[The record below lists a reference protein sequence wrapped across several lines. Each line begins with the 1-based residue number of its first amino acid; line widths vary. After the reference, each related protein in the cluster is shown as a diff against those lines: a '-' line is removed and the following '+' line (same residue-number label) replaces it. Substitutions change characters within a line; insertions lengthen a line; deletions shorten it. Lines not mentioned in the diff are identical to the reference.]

1 MRIVHITNG
10 GVRIPPRHG
19 GGVEAY
25 ILIGSKRHVALGH
38 SVLIVDRKYT
48 AADPD
53 TEELNGVKIVRLGA
67 RRWDLSPLS
76 RLPGVG
82 NLALVING
90 AIDQLSFA
98 LAARSYLNR
107 MDWADVILVHTPI
120 VGWVLAILGGSW
132 KDKLIYVS
140 HSARRFSHPR
150 SLVDRV
156 AVGLETELVRRF
168 KKGMFSVERAK
179 DEVAQATGLSREN
192 IAVIPDNCAELQFFS
207 PASADP
213 QEIIDKYQLRGKL
226 TVLFVGRIRENK
238 GVDYLVRA
246 AAQIVN
252 TFGHRDARFLLVGPV
267 EDFGAKKYEAHSRY
281 VQKVRHLIDSRG
293 LQEHVRLLGEVPVEE
308 LGELY
313 AASQIFVL
321 PSLFEASP
329 KVVVEAM
336 AFGKPVV
343 TTRVGMLPQ
352 AVEDGYNGFL
362 VRPRDVR
369 QLTEKIR
376 YLIEHPE
383 ERARMAANAR
393 KKAEEEFSWDKVAQR
408 MIEAY
413 DLLTRRRGEVAER
426 S

>member
-1 MRIVHITNG
+1 M
-10 GVRIPPRHG
+10 PPQRG

-25 ILIGSKRHVALGH
+25 ILIASKRHVALGH
-38 SVLIVDRKYT
+38 SVLIVDRKDT
-48 AADPD
+48 ATDPD
-53 TEELNGVKIVRLGA
+53 AEELDGVKIVRLKA
-67 RRWDLSPLS
+67 RRWDLSPLGK
-76 RLPGVG
+76 LPGFG
-82 NLALVING
+82 GLSLLING
-90 AIDQLSFA
+90 AVDQLSFG

-107 MDWADVILVHTPI
+107 TDWADVILVHDTI
-120 VGWVLAILGGSW
+120 VGWVLAVLGRSW
-132 KDKLIYVS
+132 KDRVIYVS

-156 AVGLETELVRRF
+156 AVGLETELVRRLR
-168 KKGMFSVERAK
+168 KGMFSVERAK
-179 DEVAQATGLSREN
+179 EEVVQATGLSPDK
-192 IAVIPDNCAELQFFS
+192 IAVIPDNCAELKFFS
-207 PASADP
+207 AASADP
-213 QEIIDKYQLRGKL
+213 QEIIDKYQLQDKV

-246 AAQIVN
+246 ADQIVN

-267 EDFGAKKYEAHSRY
+267 EDFGANKYEVRSRY
-281 VQKVRHLIDSRG
+281 VEKVRHLIDSRG
-293 LQEHVRLLGEVPVEE
+293 LQNHVKLLGEVPVSE
-308 LGELY
+308 LGKLY
-313 AASQIFVL
+313 AASHVFVL
-321 PSLFEASP
+321 PSLYEASP

-336 AFGKPVV
+336 AFAKPVV
-343 TTRVGMLPQ
+343 VTRVGMLPQ

-376 YLIEHPE
+376 DLIEHPE

-413 DLLTRRRGEVAER
+413 YLLTRPRGEVAER

>member
-1 MRIVHITNG
+1 LRIVHVPPG
-10 GVRIPPRHG
+10 GVRMPPQRG

-25 ILIGSKRHVALGH
+25 ILIASKRHVALGH
-38 SVLIVDRKYT
+38 PVVVVDRKDT
-48 AADPD
+48 ATDPD
-53 TEELNGVKIVRLGA
+53 AEELDGVKIVRLEA
-67 RRWDLSPLS
+67 RRWDLSPLGK
-76 RLPGVG
+76 LPGFG
-82 NLALVING
+82 GLSLLING
-90 AIDQLSFA
+90 AVDQLSFG

-107 MDWADVILVHTPI
+107 TDWADVILVHSTI
-120 VGWVLAILGGSW
+120 VGWVLAILGGRW

-140 HSARRFSHPR
+140 HAARRFSHPR

-156 AVGLETELVRRF
+156 AVGLETELVRRL

-179 DEVAQATGLSREN
+179 EEVAQATGLSREN
-192 IAVIPDNCAELQFFS
+192 IAVIPDNCAELEFFS
-207 PASADP
+207 AASADP
-213 QEIIDKYQLRGKL
+213 QEIMDKYQLQDKV

-246 AAQIVN
+246 ADQIVN
-252 TFGHRDARFLLVGPV
+252 TFGHRNTRFLLVGPV
-267 EDFGAKKYEAHSRY
+267 EDFGAEKYESHSRY
-281 VQKVRHLIDSRG
+281 VQKVLNLIDSHG
-293 LQEHVRLLGEVPVEE
+293 LHEHVRLLGEVTVKE
-308 LGELY
+308 LGKLY
-313 AASQIFVL
+313 AASQVFVL

-408 MIEAY
+408 MVEAY
-413 DLLTRRRGEVAER
+413 DLLRRRAVKVAER
-426 S
+426 R

>member
-1 MRIVHITNG
+1 LRIVHITDG
-10 GVRIPPRHG
+10 RTRVPPQHG

-25 ILIGSKRHVALGH
+25 ILIASRHHVARGH
-38 SVLIVDRKYT
+38 SIVVVDRKYT

-53 TEELNGVKIVRLGA
+53 AAELDGVKIVRLEA
-67 RRWDLSPLS
+67 RRWDLSPLG

-82 NLALVING
+82 NLPLVIDT
-90 AIDQLSFA
+90 AVDQLSFA

-107 MDWADVILVHTPI
+107 MDWADVILVHSTI

-132 KDKLIYVS
+132 KDKVIYVS

-156 AVGLETELVRRF
+156 AVFLETELVRRF

-179 DEVAQATGLSREN
+179 EEVAQATGLSREN
-192 IAVIPDNCAELQFFS
+192 IAVIPDNCAELEFFS
-207 PASADP
+207 AASADP

-246 AAQIVN
+246 AAHVVN

-267 EDFGAKKYEAHSRY
+267 EDFGAKKYEARSRY
-281 VQKVRHLIDSRG
+281 VEKVRHLIDSRG
-293 LQEHVRLLGEVPVEE
+293 LQNHVKLLGEVTVKE
-308 LGELY
+308 LGKLY

-321 PSLFEASP
+321 PSLSEASP

-352 AVEDGYNGFL
+352 AIEDGYNGFL

-383 ERARMAANAR
+383 ERGRMGANAR

-413 DLLTRRRGEVAER
+413 YLLTRRAAEVTER

>member
-1 MRIVHITNG
+1 LRILHVTNG

-53 TEELNGVKIVRLGA
+53 TEELDGVKIVRLGA
-67 RRWDLSPLS
+67 RHWDLSPLS

-90 AIDQLSFA
+90 AVDQLSFA

-107 MDWADVILVHTPI
+107 MDWADVILVHTTI

-132 KDKLIYVS
+132 KDKVIYVS
-140 HSARRFSHPR
+140 HSARRFSHPH

-156 AVGLETELVRRF
+156 AVFLETELVRRF

-179 DEVAQATGLSREN
+179 EEVAKATGLSRES

-207 PASADP
+207 AASADP

-238 GVDYLVRA
+238 GVEYLVRA
-246 AAQIVN
+246 ADQIVN
-252 TFGHRDARFLLVGPV
+252 TFRHRNTRFLLVGPV

-281 VQKVRHLIDSRG
+281 VQKVLNLIDSQG
-293 LQEHVRLLGEVPVEE
+293 LHEHVRLLGEVPVEE

-321 PSLFEASP
+321 PSLSEASP

-352 AVEDGYNGFL
+352 AVEDGYNGFV

-413 DLLTRRRGEVAER
+413 DLLTRRAAEVTER